1 MPKLIN
7 TKSELWHS
15 RCLSMT
21 LTTDDTCD
29 TTFYIIYCLYL
40 YYIKCNVF
48 CLQGSIFVLFHSVKN
63 IILLYFER
71 KMHIVL
77 CWFLGNVYFC
87 NDN

>member
-1 MPKLIN
+1 MFSACK
-7 TKSELWHS
+7 EH
-15 RCLSMT
+15 
-21 LTTDDTCD
+21 
-29 TTFYIIYCLYL
+29 Y
-40 YYIKCNVF
+40 
-48 CLQGSIFVLFHSVKN
+48 FVLFHSVKD